1 MDTFQHRIQNHLL
14 LMFLGTEVYPPDA
27 ETTPDDAI
35 DDGLTP
41 VLQLPPETL
50 VAVVEMLRVLELLYR
65 VKALELPDALLLI
78 ELRQML
84 DVVDADMTDAA
95 LTDAAGDTPRW
106 RAAFAFALTLT
117 FEFEFAFAFAFA
129 FGAYKPDPD
138 ADDPE
143 PYELFA
149 FEWA

>member
-1 MDTFQHRIQNHLL
+1 MHTSTDWDRGEQDSHLTFAGIWYR
-14 LMFLGTEVYPPDA
+14 
-27 ETTPDDAI
+27 
-35 DDGLTP
+35 
-41 VLQLPPETL
+41 PPEPLAADLPLRQLVLDTL
-50 VAVVEMLRVLELLYR
+50 VAWVETLRTLPLLYR

-78 ELRQML
+78 ELRQLL
-84 DVVDADMTDAA
+84 DVVDADMTDAV